1 MAKEISDFMDIT
13 PDWLTCQLFF
23 VIFLKFLGIKKVA
36 FYDRKPLK
44 LCLTEWHCIYNSG
57 TESVK
62 FDSVK

>member
-1 MAKEISDFMDIT
+1 MKYVYNQGSRNIY
-13 PDWLTCQLFF
+13 WLTCQLFF
-23 VIFLKFLGIKKVA
+23 VIFLKVLGIKKVA

-62 FDSVK
+62 F